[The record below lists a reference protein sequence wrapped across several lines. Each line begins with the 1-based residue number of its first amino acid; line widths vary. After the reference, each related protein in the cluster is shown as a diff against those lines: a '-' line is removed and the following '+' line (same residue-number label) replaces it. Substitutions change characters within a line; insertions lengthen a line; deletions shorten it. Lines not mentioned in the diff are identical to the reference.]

1 MSSSLSRKQIQK
13 IAFRVKY
20 ECEGCPEFIS
30 YYDIKDELTYGSHLR
45 SILIDTNNR
54 NELFSVKLLSA
65 EIQDALSNLESGLD
79 DWDRRRVALF
89 HGMVQFPSLLDPS
102 LKSSLI
108 KKLNELDSRDHKN
121 EYAYIFLSGLL
132 DRVSPNNDMSY
143 RKKLLDISNIL
154 EGDDPKDSLFAHFLK
169 LINLSVRKTMVKTNS
184 IEGGGYFTIPKK
196 ESLIILFDFEDYD
209 FQDVEF
215 IGGAQFLGNTSP
227 LPLRKKIILKQ
238 LEELRGLNL
247 NDSIEFFY

>member
-1 MSSSLSRKQIQK
+1 M
-13 IAFRVKY
+13 
-20 ECEGCPEFIS
+20 
-30 YYDIKDELTYGSHLR
+30 
-45 SILIDTNNR
+45 
-54 NELFSVKLLSA
+54 KLLSA

-169 LINLSVRKTMVKTNS
+169 
-184 IEGGGYFTIPKK
+184 
-196 ESLIILFDFEDYD
+196 
-209 FQDVEF
+209 
-215 IGGAQFLGNTSP
+215 TS
-227 LPLRKKIILKQ
+227 
-238 LEELRGLNL
+238 N
-247 NDSIEFFY
+247 